1 MDKPIDAG
9 SLAMLQELA
18 EREGASLMGVAPV
31 ERFEG
36 APRGHHPRDFIPKA
50 RSVVVFGVALLP
62 ALVNWQ
68 ELMPNSEVFTD
79 ETVRKTVAQEYLYT
93 NGAYEIPND
102 MLETLALRAAMR
114 LQGMGHKSIFFPV
127 TYGLKF
133 RRLIDVMEEP
143 FAPFSHR
150 HAAVRAGLGEFGLN
164 SLVITPQFGPRCRF
178 ISVITEAELPPSPLL
193 QQKVCLGESCS
204 LCVQACPGGA
214 LKVLPN
220 VDDSVFAINLFSR
233 TDKQVCRDSGSKN
246 FCRGVCLKSCPVGE
260 GGW

>member
-1 MDKPIDAG
+1 MLG
-9 SLAMLQELA
+9 HLQELA
-18 EREGASLMGVAPV
+18 EREGVSLMGVAPV

-36 APRGHHPRDFIPKA
+36 APRGHNPRDFIPKA
-50 RSVVVFGVALLP
+50 KSVIVFGIGLLP

-79 ETVRKTVAQEYLYT
+79 ETVRKTVAQEYLYN

-102 MLETLALRAAMR
+102 LLESLALRAAMR
-114 LQGMGHKSIFFPV
+114 MQGAGYRSIFFPV

-133 RRLIDVMEEP
+133 RKIINVMKEP

-150 HAAVRAGLGEFGLN
+150 HAAVRAGLGEIGLN
-164 SLVITPQFGPRCRF
+164 DLVITPRFGPRCRF

-204 LCVQACPGGA
+204 LCVQACPGQA
-214 LKVLPN
+214 ISLVPDI
-220 VDDSVFAINLFSR
+220 DDSAFAMNSFAR
-233 TDKQVCRDSGSKN
+233 TNKQLCMETSHKD
-246 FCRGVCLKSCPVGE
+246 FCKGVCLKSCPIGE
-260 GGW
+260 AGW